1 MVEPFTLILRLPKTI
16 VNQEICCRL
25 VIALRISPGGFT
37 LSSFVPFAFGLP
49 SPIHLLVRRGP
60 CTLVPYFPLWVQ
72 CAGFQVEMTMGRCH
86 GHLLYLHFT
95 HNHLLIACIAD
106 NWHLPSIWT
115 NKVHME
121 SMTRRTGLSQ
131 FLITSACRVKGEKCV
146 TEPTLTSP
154 LRKRGEAPLFR
165 VKMRPQCI
173 SSPIL
178 AILRVWCSANI
189 ILSSHY
195 DFCTVFFRDCSRMFN
210 DRMFLLPTPK
220 PPSLL
225 CCAGVQF
232 CRDSIRASVNDRIKI
247 WENKRLWRIVSFFF
261 CTVTEA
267 SLQIKKSTVLLI

>member
-1 MVEPFTLILRLPKTI
+1 MEVRQMTMTLTTVHGPGSRVRRYLTKRICGRAFILFLRLPKTI

-121 SMTRRTGLSQ
+121 SMTRRTGHSQ

-165 VKMRPQCI
+165 VKMRPQCMSI
-173 SSPIL
+173 FP
-178 AILRVWCSANI
+178 N
-189 ILSSHY
+189 LSH
-195 DFCTVFFRDCSRMFN
+195 F
-210 DRMFLLPTPK
+210 K
-220 PPSLL
+220 SL
-225 CCAGVQF
+225 
-232 CRDSIRASVNDRIKI
+232 
-247 WENKRLWRIVSFFF
+247 
-261 CTVTEA
+261 
-267 SLQIKKSTVLLI
+267 VLG